1 MRNSII
7 SVIIT
12 TIIIAPLTRI
22 LDIYLAGPEDHK
34 SLMTWIL
41 IVFTASSSGIFAH
54 WLLRLIKSS
63 WIMNDIKT
71 KCVHEPSSV
80 DLKIGDTFVKDNGDI
95 WTYEHHV
102 CIKCGEF
109 YK

>member
-1 MRNSII
+1 MRSSII

-12 TIIIAPLTRI
+12 TMVIAPISII
-22 LDIYLAGPEDHK
+22 LDIYLVGPADHK
-34 SLMTWIL
+34 SLITWI
-41 IVFTASSSGIFAH
+41 IIAVTASSSGIFAD
-54 WLLRLIKSS
+54 WLMKLIKFPYGY
-63 WIMNDIKT
+63 DLKT
-71 KCVHEPSSV
+71 KCIHEPSSV
-80 DLKIGDTFVKDNGDI
+80 DLKVGDTFVKDNGDI